1 MQSHNIN
8 DAHNEPQ
15 HREEELLERAIVQ
28 LRGLLK
34 DLTVFQSHTQQWSMS
49 IFELFSLELR
59 NTVAA
64 SKKLIVI
71 KLLFVALLPMFLISI
86 AVGIGVMGYYF
97 TLNLLVGY
105 SAFIA
110 AFSVILML
118 LILGSRYYKQ
128 FVGFEYTKEQLGRLC
143 HAINEKTT
151 AENSNEK
158 S

>member
-1 MQSHNIN
+1 MQSNNIN

-15 HREEELLERAIVQ
+15 HREAELLERTAVQ
-28 LRGLLK
+28 VRELLK
-34 DLTVFQSHTQQWSMS
+34 DLTAFQSHTQQWSMS
-49 IFELFSLELR
+49 IFELFALELR

-64 SKKLIVI
+64 SKKLVVI

-86 AVGIGVMGYYF
+86 AIGVGVMGYYF

-105 SAFIA
+105 STFIA
-110 AFSVILML
+110 AFSVILVL

-128 FVGFEYTKEQLGRLC
+128 FVGFEHTKEQLGSLC

-158 S
+158 A

>member
-1 MQSHNIN
+1 MQSNDLN

-15 HREEELLERAIVQ
+15 HLKAEHLERAIVQ

-34 DLTVFQSHTQQWSMS
+34 DLTAVQSHTQQWSIS
-49 IFELFSLELR
+49 IFELFTLELR

-86 AVGIGVMGYYF
+86 AVGVGVVGYYF

-110 AFSVILML
+110 AFSVILVFL
-118 LILGSRYYKQ
+118 VLGSRYCKQ

-151 AENSNEK
+151 AESSNEK
-158 S
+158 A